1 MDDSFRA
8 RVQKAFGSL
17 SASQSPWSLAD
28 GEVEKREW
36 NRSRN
41 QDDDVKPTCA
51 SSFNGGL
58 EDELEDIGE
67 ENDDDDDDDDDED
80 GGKYGDGDDKDEWE
94 IRSSIGRD
102 CTLDNEE
109 EEDEYDKLAEGRENA
124 GDRLYM
130 SDVTNHGPYLNSY
143 NVFPSS
149 VHDSPRDA
157 RANHI
162 AVRIR
167 TKEDE
172 VEAEKIGPNHTS
184 DTSMSCV
191 EEPRTNASEYGGKL
205 KSILKRKVD
214 EATSKEQK
222 RVRFDPGCKYDCEE
236 ASENAKDLLRDS
248 PSAETTASDDNTSL
262 PRNTFGVPD
271 YILNPSKYTCYSFD
285 SASEVDDK
293 SNGQVYMDFLKTVKR
308 SEPEEST
315 SLSGDESS
323 DLLKSITFVP
333 RKKAT
338 VATPIDSGSE
348 LKQKQEAG
356 SKQLLIQTGF
366 PLSIAAGETQI
377 SEVNATED
385 EMETNTEDMRTGF
398 QKSCRQYRR
407 RSEFDESVS

>member
-58 EDELEDIGE
+58 EDELEDIDE
-67 ENDDDDDDDDDED
+67 ENDDDDDDDDED

-167 TKEDE
+167 MKEDE
-172 VEAEKIGPNHTS
+172 VQAEKIGPNHTS
-184 DTSMSCV
+184 YTSMSCV

-222 RVRFDPGCKYDCEE
+222 RVRFDPGCKYDCQE
-236 ASENAKDLLRDS
+236 ASENAKNLLRGS

-293 SNGQVYMDFLKTVKR
+293 SNSQVYMDFLKMIKR
-308 SEPEEST
+308 SKPEEFT

-333 RKKAT
+333 RKKTT

-348 LKQKQEAG
+348 LKQKQETG

-385 EMETNTEDMRTGF
+385 EMETNTEDMSTGF
-398 QKSCRQYRR
+398 QKSRRQYRR

>member
-58 EDELEDIGE
+58 EDELEDLDE
-67 ENDDDDDDDDDED
+67 ESDDDDDDED
-80 GGKYGDGDDKDEWE
+80 GGEYGDGDDRDEWE
-94 IRSSIGRD
+94 IRSSIGMD

-167 TKEDE
+167 MKEDE

-214 EATSKEQK
+214 EATSKEPK
-222 RVRFDPGCKYDCEE
+222 RVKFDPGCKYDCQE
-236 ASENAKDLLRDS
+236 ASENAKDLLRGS

-293 SNGQVYMDFLKTVKR
+293 SNSQVYMDFLKMIKR
-308 SEPEEST
+308 SKPEEST

-333 RKKAT
+333 RKKTT

-348 LKQKQEAG
+348 LKQKQETG

-385 EMETNTEDMRTGF
+385 EMETNTEDMSTGF
-398 QKSCRQYRR
+398 QKSRRQYRS